1 MITKYFKSII
11 DADNQPV
18 VICNLE
24 NEIIYMNPVAVKR
37 YEKWGGAYLVGRNIF
52 DCHNP
57 QSVRKM
63 QEVVEWFRKDK
74 NNNVVY
80 TFHNT
85 KGDNDYD
92 VYMIAL
98 RDENGELM
106 GYYEKHENRIH
117 ESMKLYDLGQE
128 GK

>member
-37 YEKWGGAYLVGRNIF
+37 YEKRGGASLVGRNIF

-98 RDENGELM
+98 RDENGGLM

>member
-37 YEKWGGAYLVGRNIF
+37 YEKRGGASLVGRNIF